1 VDAELD
7 RLVAAEPTILA
18 QLREAAGP
26 EVPIIGMSYY
36 HPFLPDLW
44 FGTQD
49 VGALHGA
56 VDSILGFNDFLASI
70 YEAAGDPVA
79 NVEGAFSTND
89 VGDADSD
96 GVPNNVEHVCA
107 LTWRCASPTACPRRP
122 PEHGR
127 LRRHRAGLRAG
138 AAVNRGVGP

>member
-107 LTWRCASPTACPRRP
+107 LTWRCASPPHGPDGHPNTA
-122 PEHGR
+122 GY
-127 LRRHRAGLRAG
+127 
-138 AAVNRGVGP
+138 GVIAQAFEQALP